1 MPLHDWF
8 LTAEQRG
15 NPATRLD
22 SRHPDGAAWTMGNE
36 VRPLIH
42 GKPYFAELLSRVS
55 GLRAGDLLLF
65 TDWRGDP
72 DERLADAGPEVSAA
86 FGAAAERGAEVRG
99 LVWRSHLDRFQ
110 FSEQE
115 NRHLGEEIDAAGG
128 QCLLDM
134 RVRPGGSHHM
144 KLVVLRHPGRPEQDV
159 AFAGGIDLCHS
170 RRDDAAHHGDPQRQ
184 PMAAAYGHR
193 PPWHDIQ
200 LMISGPAVGDLETV
214 FRERWED
221 PAPLTRN
228 PLARL
233 HDLVDHTGDDAQR
246 LPPQQPDP
254 PRCGNHAVQVLRT
267 YPCRRRGY
275 PFAPDGERSIA
286 RAYLKV
292 LPRARSLIYLEDQY
306 LWSTTVAG
314 VLARALAANPAL
326 HLIAVLPAHPDQD
339 GRLSRSPSLL
349 GRAAALEALRA
360 AGGDRVAVYSPENG
374 AGVPIYVHAKVC
386 VVDDTWAIVGS
397 DNFNRRSWTH
407 DSELSCAVIDEAGA
421 PGDQARGRAGPAGAV
436 RVNGFPVA
444 GSADPEAMPTGSGP
458 FPQALRIALAR
469 EHLGAAAA
477 GAEDPGAGAFA
488 AFRRAAQALDAW
500 HAGGRRGPRPPG
512 QLRSYPLP
520 HLSAWS
526 RAWAWLPYRLIY
538 DPDGRP
544 LSWRRAGRF

>member
-1 MPLHDWF
+1 VDARGPAGYQQAMPVHDWF
-8 LTAEQRG
+8 LTAAERG

-22 SRHPDGAAWTMGNE
+22 SRHPGGAAWTTGNQ

-42 GKPYFAELLSRVS
+42 GKAYFAELLRRV
-55 GLRAGDLLLF
+55 GNLGAGDLLLF

-72 DERLADAGPEVSAA
+72 DEWLADAGPEVSAA
-86 FGAAAERGAEVRG
+86 FCAAARRGTDVRG

-110 FSEQE
+110 FSARE

-159 AFAGGIDLCHS
+159 AFVGGIDLCHS
-170 RRDDAAHHGDPQRQ
+170 RRDDEAHHGDPQRQ
-184 PMAAAYGHR
+184 PMAAAYGPR

-228 PLARL
+228 PLSRL
-233 HDLVDHTGDDAQR
+233 RDLLDHVPDDARR

-254 PRCGNHAVQVLRT
+254 PRRGHHAVQVLRT

-275 PFAPDGERSIA
+275 AFAPEGERSIA

-306 LWSTTVAG
+306 LWSAEVAG
-314 VLARALAANPAL
+314 VLAGALAANPAL
-326 HLIAVLPAHPDQD
+326 HLIAVLPAFPDQD
-339 GRLSRSPSLL
+339 GRLSLPPNLL
-349 GRAAALEALRA
+349 GRAAALDTLKA
-360 AGGDRVAVYSPENG
+360 AGGDRVAAYSPENQ
-374 AGVPIYVHAKVC
+374 AGTPVYVHAKVC

-421 PGDQARGRAGPAGAV
+421 PDAPAG
-436 RVNGFPVA
+436 
-444 GSADPEAMPTGSGP
+444 DEP
-458 FPQALRIALAR
+458 FPRALRIALAR
-469 EHLGAAAA
+469 EHLGAAAE
-477 GAEDPGAGAFA
+477 GAEDPGPGAFA
-488 AFRRAAQALDAW
+488 AFRQAARALDAW

-512 QLRSYPLP
+512 QLRGYPQP
-520 HLSAWS
+520 HLPAWT
-526 RAWAWLPYRLIY
+526 RAWATLPYRLIY